1 MCFPLFFIS
10 LRPQILVVMT
20 YQEILAAAQTLSE
33 TERVSLVSALS
44 SGSVSLSDSPRLSQ
58 LLDKQGS
65 CPHCGGRHYYRFGKD
80 KGAQRFKC
88 KDCGRTFTEYT
99 GTWQE
104 GLHKKGL
111 VGRYLE
117 LMAGQKS
124 LDKISATLHINKKTA
139 FDWRHK
145 ILGTFKQDKGGSFS
159 GIVESDE
166 TFFEESE
173 KGNRHLERPAR
184 KRGTDPKNR
193 GISDNKSKVI
203 VTADRKNDLNMT
215 CCGKGR
221 LTKADIAESL
231 ETPLDKDVIL
241 CSDGHVSY
249 KGYADD
255 NHLKHVVLRDDL
267 KQRVKQ
273 GRFHIQHVN
282 SLHSRLKKWIA
293 SVFWGVSTKYL
304 QNYLNWF
311 KVVETVLKKESNQ
324 ANALL
329 RLSMMEDNVHFTT
342 Q

>member
-33 TERVSLVSALS
+33 TERASLVSALS

-124 LDKISATLHINKKTA
+124 LDKISAALHINKKTA

-241 CSDGHVSY
+241 CSDAHVSY

-282 SLHSRLKKWIA
+282 SLHSKLKKWIA
-293 SVFWGVSTKYL
+293 SVFWGISTKYL

-329 RLSMMEDNVHFTT
+329 KLSMMEDNVHFTT

>member
-1 MCFPLFFIS
+1 
-10 LRPQILVVMT
+10 MT
-20 YQEILAAAQTLSE
+20 YQEILEAALSLSPA
-33 TERVSLVSALS
+33 ERDSLVLSLS
-44 SGSVSLSDSPRLSQ
+44 SSSPVEVPSPRLSR

-65 CPHCGGRHYYRFGKD
+65 CPHCGGKHYYRFGKD

-117 LMAGQKS
+117 LMSEQKS
-124 LDKISATLHINKKTA
+124 LDKISATLKINKKTA

-145 ILGTFKQDKGGSFS
+145 ILGTFKQDEGSSFS

-173 KGNRHLERPAR
+173 KGNRHLARPPR
-184 KRGTDPKNR
+184 KRGSSPKNP
-193 GISDNKSKVI
+193 GISDNKAKVI

-215 CCGKGR
+215 CCGHGR
-221 LTKADIAESL
+221 LTKKDIVESL
-231 ETPLDKDVIL
+231 HTPLPKDVVL
-241 CSDGHVSY
+241 CSDGHASY
-249 KGYADD
+249 KGYASD
-255 NHLKHVVLRDDL
+255 NRLKHVVLREDL
-267 KQRVKQ
+267 KQRVKLE
-273 GRFHIQHVN
+273 RFHIQHVN
-282 SLHSRLKKWIA
+282 SLHNRLKKWIA
-293 SVFWGVSTKYL
+293 GTFWGVATKYL

-311 KVVETVLKKESNQ
+311 KAIETVLKNEKNQ
-324 ANALL
+324 TEALWKM
-329 RLSMMEDNVHFTT
+329 SMAEKNLNFAT

>member
-124 LDKISATLHINKKTA
+124 LDKISAALHINKKTA

-282 SLHSRLKKWIA
+282 SLHSKLKKWIA

>member
-33 TERVSLVSALS
+33 TERASLVSALS

-124 LDKISATLHINKKTA
+124 LDKISAALHINKKTA

-293 SVFWGVSTKYL
+293 SVFWGISTKYL

-329 RLSMMEDNVHFTT
+329 RLSMMEDNVYFAT

>member
-33 TERVSLVSALS
+33 TERASLVSALS

-241 CSDGHVSY
+241 CSDSHVSY

>member
-33 TERVSLVSALS
+33 TERASLVSALS

-124 LDKISATLHINKKTA
+124 LDKSSATLHINKKTA

-173 KGNRHLERPAR
+173 KGNRHLKRPAR

-282 SLHSRLKKWIA
+282 SLHSKLKKWIA
-293 SVFWGVSTKYL
+293 SVFWGISTKYL